1 MRLTWPSPPP
11 APCTCSG
18 GRSRGHLP
26 SGKTKWSHAGESSM
40 GWGKVARS
48 RRRER
53 KNRCYSEEDCRC
65 SPGPGSLPRGRAAR
79 APASWQRSPRRNH
92 HSEAFCP
99 LAAALPKTTGPPGGR
114 DKPTRSLVFRERRMS
129 VSPREMMFKI
139 PARAPIPQLSINR
152 PANGIVLPLGI
163 CKAWIFLRSL
173 LCQVC
178 LL

>member
-1 MRLTWPSPPP
+1 MR
-11 APCTCSG
+11 
-18 GRSRGHLP
+18 
-26 SGKTKWSHAGESSM
+26 
-40 GWGKVARS
+40 WGKVARS

-53 KNRCYSEEDCRC
+53 KNRCYSKEDCRC

-129 VSPREMMFKI
+129 VSPGEMMFKI

-173 LCQVC
+173 LRQVC